1 MLVFGGTRGEPEGDA
16 AGDGEAAGE
25 GDADGDAD
33 GDGPSEPA
41 GDGPAAGPCA
51 SSRSA
56 PATTVDVARPAI
68 IRLAAAN
75 LAAVG
80 IPPIAIEGTG
90 AKRLNHKLLSKASHA
105 ARIAER
111 VLVGLQVVPRDLTVH
126 PPLQ

>member
-1 MLVFGGTRGEPEGDA
+1 MLVFGGPLGDPEGDA
-16 AGDGEAAGE
+16 AGDGEAAGGDAE
-25 GDADGDAD
+25 GDAPAERPGDAP
-33 GDGPSEPA
+33 G
-41 GDGPAAGPCA
+41 AGPCE
-51 SSRSA
+51 SSGSA
-56 PATTVDVARPAI
+56 LATTVDAAQPAI
-68 IRLAAAN
+68 SRLAAAN